1 MTVNV
6 DAARSFIR
14 TNARVVERRLAQ
26 FHLDGDDSAASAAIA
41 GLDAYRNTDQG
52 FGHGL
57 EPDALAPDSQPLA
70 VDFAFDI
77 LHQIARATPDPT
89 TKARA
94 ADAVRA
100 TMPFLD
106 GISGPDGGLR
116 IVLPSVAAYPRADHW
131 GDGVFAPGL
140 NPTARIVGVSRALG
154 IDHPWLERAAA
165 FCRAAIDAPGA
176 VSDAHTAVC
185 VLPFLET
192 EPDRGWAAKAYDDLR
207 ARITDLALFKAMPGP
222 DYGLTPLDFA
232 PAPDSPGR
240 QFFSD
245 GSVEAHLDELA
256 ATQQDD
262 GGWPVAWQPPGPAA
276 LLAWRGAVTLH
287 ALRVLRAYGR
297 L

>member
-1 MTVNV
+1 MTVNIE
-6 DAARSFIR
+6 AARTFVR
-14 TNARVVERRLAQ
+14 TNARVIERRLAE
-26 FHLDGDDSAASAAIA
+26 FHLDGDVNAATAAIA
-41 GLDAYRNTDQG
+41 GLEAYRNADHG

-70 VDFAFDI
+70 VDCAFDI
-77 LHQIARATPDPT
+77 LHQIAQATSDPT
-89 TKARA
+89 TRSRA
-94 ADAVRA
+94 AEAVRV

-106 GISGPDGGLR
+106 GISSPDGGLR
-116 IVLPSVAAYPRADHW
+116 IVLPSVAAHPRAEHW
-131 GDGVFAPGL
+131 GDGDFAPGL
-140 NPTARIVGVSRALG
+140 NPTARIVGVARALG

-176 VSDAHTAVC
+176 VGEAHTAVC

-192 EPDRGWAAKAYDDLR
+192 EPDRDWADKAYDDLR
-207 ARITDLALFKAMPGP
+207 GRIAELALFKSMPGP
-222 DYGLTPLDFA
+222 DYGLSPLDFA
-232 PAPDSPGR
+232 PTPASPRR

-245 GSVEAHLDELA
+245 VSVEAHLDDLA

-262 GGWPVAWQPPGPAA
+262 GGWPVAWEPPGPAS
-276 LLAWRGAVTLH
+276 LLAWRGVVTLH